1 MAECCKL
8 AFFQTAKTSG
18 REIRFKGINCYVTG
32 SEQAT
37 GALLMLELD
46 RITSLVK
53 TDETPCR
60 ITDVYGWTLNNARAA
75 ADRIATDAGIAV
87 YLPEFFQEGD
97 HAPFPADGWFMIK
110 RMVDRYLLMPKAS
123 RTCEVGHRGL
133 HEAQSSYKF

>member
-8 AFFQTAKTSG
+8 AFFQTAKTLG

-97 HAPFPADGWFMIK
+97 HAPFPADGWFCDQENGRQILANAEGFQN
-110 RMVDRYLLMPKAS
+110 V
-123 RTCEVGHRGL
+123 RGGT
-133 HEAQSSYKF
+133 SGPS